1 MIRFIG
7 MDAMLH
13 ISFSLAAFVFSV
25 VLFALLCFRGSGEER
40 SSRRFITL
48 TVTIVFG
55 NLLSILDNVF
65 RDAGIF
71 PTPYAIQLLLLLGV
85 YVANILLTYYMA
97 YYMEGFFAQFR
108 WKQFFHRF
116 HLILVISAL
125 LITVLA
131 FITQLA
137 LYRGEEIATGLP
149 IQFRVLLGY
158 VYELYFLVYVSAL
171 FIIYRK
177 TLTRRARIT
186 SICAFAVVI
195 GGVLFELLNTFGVG
209 SGILYNYFGAVI
221 GLYIFYIGVETPD
234 YRNLVQSMEELREAR
249 ILADEAN
256 RSKSDFLANMSHE
269 IRTPINAILGMNE
282 MILREEENE
291 DIRTY
296 AENIGSAG
304 STLLGL
310 INDILDFSKIEA
322 GKVDIRPENYDLAV
336 LLSDLVN
343 MVHTRADEKGL
354 LLLTE
359 FDRELPRHL
368 YGDEV
373 RVKQV
378 ISNLLTNAVKY
389 TEKGN
394 VSFTVR
400 HEKDPE
406 DPDAVLLH
414 VTVADT
420 GIGIKKE
427 DLSKLFVEFERI
439 EEKRN
444 RNIEGT
450 GLGMTITK
458 RLLALMG
465 SSLQVESIYGKGST
479 FSFVLKQ
486 GVKGWEPLGDYQ
498 AAAQDRLRLH
508 ERYYASFT
516 APSARILVVDDNQ
529 MNLMVVKSLLKQTK
543 IMVDTATDGDEGLFL
558 TKHQTYDLIF
568 LDHMMPQKDGI
579 ETLQELRGLEN
590 NQNRNKPAI
599 CLTANAIAGAKEF
612 YLREGFADYLPK
624 PINSGELE
632 RLLLFYLPQ
641 DKIVRT
647 TPADRKPTQT
657 MDTPADQE
665 PPQSMDTPAEKEP
678 PQPMETTAETETVK
692 KYITP
697 VPEAAEPLET
707 DEYQIPEELFI
718 LESYGVDVEA
728 GVVNSDDP
736 EVYISLLEAFHES
749 LEEKAN
755 ELEGYRMEQDWENY
769 TILVHSMKSS
779 LRLLGIGGLGEDAQ
793 ALEFAGRDR
802 DTAFIDTHHAAFMEA
817 YRGLQEPLTKVFYLL
832 G

>member
-13 ISFSLAAFVFSV
+13 ISFSLAAFIFSV
-25 VLFALLCFRGSGEER
+25 VLFALLCIRGSEQKR
-40 SSRRFITL
+40 SNLRFITL

-55 NLLSILDNVF
+55 NLLSMLDNVF

-97 YYMEGFFAQFR
+97 HYMEGFFEQFR

-125 LITVLA
+125 LIAVAAYVRQLVL
-131 FITQLA
+131 FQ
-137 LYRGEEIATGLP
+137 GEDIVSMVP
-149 IQFRVLLGY
+149 IQVRVILGY
-158 VYELYFLVYVSAL
+158 AYELYFLIYVSVL

-177 TLTRRARIT
+177 TLNRRARIT

-195 GGVLFELLNTFGVG
+195 GSVLFEMLNTFNVG
-209 SGILYNYFGAVI
+209 SGILYNYFGAVL

-249 ILADEAN
+249 KAADEAN

-269 IRTPINAILGMNE
+269 IRTPINTILGMNE
-282 MILREEENE
+282 MILREEEDP

-296 AENIGSAG
+296 AENIESAG

-310 INDILDFSKIEA
+310 VNDILDFSKIEA
-322 GKVDIRPENYDLAV
+322 GKVEICPENYDLAA

-354 LLLTE
+354 LFVTE
-359 FDRELPRHL
+359 FDPDMPRYL
-368 YGDEV
+368 FGDEV

-378 ISNLLTNAVKY
+378 IANLLTNAVKY
-389 TEKGN
+389 TEKGR
-394 VSFTVR
+394 VSFLVR
-400 HEKDPE
+400 HEKPAE
-406 DPDAVLLH
+406 DQNAVLLK
-414 VTVADT
+414 VTVRDT
-420 GIGIKKE
+420 GIGIKEE

-465 SSLQVESIYGKGST
+465 SSLQVESTYGKGSA

-486 GVKGWEPLGDYQ
+486 NVDRWEPLGDYEV
-498 AAAQDRLRLH
+498 AAQERLRLH
-508 ERYYASFT
+508 ERYHATFT
-516 APSARILVVDDNQ
+516 APSAHILVVDDNQ
-529 MNLMVVKSLLKQTK
+529 MNLMVVKSLLKQTG
-543 IMVDTATDGDEGLFL
+543 ILVDTAAGGDEGLFL

-579 ETLQELRGLEN
+579 ETLRELRAIEN
-590 NQNRNKPAI
+590 NQNRNKPVI
-599 CLTANAIAGAKEF
+599 CLTANAIAGAKDL

-647 TPADRKPTQT
+647 MADAGQSAEGTDTTWRKRE
-657 MDTPADQE
+657 ME
-665 PPQSMDTPAEKEP
+665 PNCLPPEP
-678 PQPMETTAETETVK
+678 VTEDMED
-692 KYITP
+692 
-697 VPEAAEPLET
+697 PEG
-707 DEYQIPEELFI
+707 YRIPEELFI
-718 LESYGVDVEA
+718 LDSYGVDVEA
-728 GVVNSDDP
+728 GVENSDDP
-736 EVYISLLEAFHES
+736 EVYISLLKAFHES
-749 LEEKAN
+749 LDEKAG
-755 ELEGYRMEQDWENY
+755 ELDGYRTAQDWENY

-779 LRLLGIGGLGEDAQ
+779 LRLLGMGKLGEDAQ
-793 ALEFAGRDR
+793 ALEFAGRDK
-802 DTAFIDTHHAAFMEA
+802 DVAFIDTHHAAFMES
-817 YRGLQEPLTKVFYLL
+817 YRGLKEPLAKVFYLL